1 MEKTKFYEL
10 LVEARHD
17 EATLVFVIEK
27 IMPMINKY
35 SQNKNK
41 EIDED
46 LKSILIE
53 YAIKVI
59 KDKKQYDMGKL
70 VIYTEKSNI
79 EIILFR
85 VSAIFE

>member
-46 LKSILIE
+46 LKSS
-53 YAIKVI
+53 YK
-59 KDKKQYDMGKL
+59 
-70 VIYTEKSNI
+70 
-79 EIILFR
+79 R
-85 VSAIFE
+85 

>member
-10 LVEARHD
+10 LVKARYD
-17 EATLVFVIEK
+17 EATLVFVIDK

-41 EIDED
+41 EI
-46 LKSILIE
+46 IE

-59 KDKKQYDMGKL
+59 KNKRFADKLAK
-70 VIYTEKSNI
+70 EKN
-79 EIILFR
+79 
-85 VSAIFE
+85 

>member
-10 LVEARHD
+10 LIKAKND
-17 EATLVFVIEK
+17 ESTLVFVIDK

-35 SQNKNK
+35 SQDKTG

-46 LKSILIE
+46 LKSHLIE

-59 KDKKQYDMGKL
+59 KDKDFADKL
-70 VIYTEKSNI
+70 AKIKK
-79 EIILFR
+79 
-85 VSAIFE
+85 